1 MTLFIFVLCA
11 LVIGSIGVMSN
22 HLIYA
27 SPLPTNNTITT
38 KLTDTLKAITSNV
51 STSIHSDID
60 KVVSETM
67 DITINNAMS
76 QLSNATILENND
88 DAATIK
94 FQPQIPSSIDV
105 SSKSPPMTEFEPLER

>member
-1 MTLFIFVLCA
+1 MTLSIFVLCA
-11 LVIGSIGVMSN
+11 LVVGAIGVMSN

-60 KVVSETM
+60 KVISETM

-88 DAATIK
+88 ATTVK
-94 FQPQIPSSIDV
+94 FQPQIPSSVDV
-105 SSKSPPMTEFEPLER
+105 SSESLPVSEFGSLKR

>member
-11 LVIGSIGVMSN
+11 LVVGSIGVMSN

-27 SPLPTNNTITT
+27 SPLPTNNTT
-38 KLTDTLKAITSNV
+38 KLTNTLKAITSNV

-105 SSKSPPMTEFEPLER
+105 SSKSPPMSEFEPLER